1 MAQRRGA
8 KGQDFQQLRRDL
20 ADGTVLP
27 VYVLE
32 GEDVIRIRGVVD
44 YLVKHQL
51 GDAGAAFNYHVYDG
65 DECGIES
72 PIQQA
77 LSFPMMAAKQIVWV
91 KRADQICSGA
101 DDEAALAGYLD
112 KPPSETIFIL
122 SAAKFDGRKKWL
134 KQVKSSGWHY
144 DLSPP
149 TGRDLHNW
157 VERAARERELPMDP
171 DTAVLLIELVG
182 EDCSALGHELD
193 KLAAAASDRGGMP
206 DSEQLQQLILSQ
218 RPVDPFELLG
228 ALGPGSESRGL
239 AVYHKYLAEGRS
251 AFELAPLI
259 VWRVKQAAQVAA
271 LLTEG
276 VSERQLPSVLGA
288 SPFAVKQAVSV
299 VRNWGPER
307 VEHAMNI
314 AHRIDGQL
322 KGSPIPPETVLE
334 QAILEICA

>member
-1 MAQRRGA
+1 MAQKRA
-8 KGQDFQQLRRDL
+8 KGADFQQLRREL

-32 GEDVIRIRGVVD
+32 GEDTVRIRGVVD

-51 GDAGAAFNYHVYDG
+51 GETGAAFNYHVYDG
-65 DECGIES
+65 DDCGVEA

-77 LSFPMMAAKQIVWV
+77 LSYPMMAAHQIVWV
-91 KRADQICSGA
+91 KRADQLCSGA
-101 DDEAALAGYLD
+101 DDEEGLSGYLE
-112 KPPSETIFIL
+112 KPPKETILIL
-122 SAAKFDGRKKWL
+122 SANKFDGRKKWL
-134 KQVKSSGWHY
+134 KHVKASGWHY

-149 TGRDLHNW
+149 TGRDLHTW
-157 VERAARERELPMDP
+157 VERAARERTLAMDP
-171 DTAVLLIELVG
+171 DTAALLVELVG

-193 KLAAAASDRGGMP
+193 KLAAAVSDLGGMP

-228 ALGPGSESRGL
+228 ALGPGSEARGL
-239 AVYHKYLAEGRS
+239 AVYHRYLAEGRS

-271 LLTEG
+271 LLSEG
-276 VSERQLPSVLGA
+276 YGERQLAGVLGA
-288 SPFAVKQAVSV
+288 SPFAVQQAVSV
-299 VRNWGPER
+299 VRTWGTER
-307 VEHAMNI
+307 VERAMRV
-314 AHRIDGQL
+314 AHRVDGQL

-334 QAILEICA
+334 QAILEICS